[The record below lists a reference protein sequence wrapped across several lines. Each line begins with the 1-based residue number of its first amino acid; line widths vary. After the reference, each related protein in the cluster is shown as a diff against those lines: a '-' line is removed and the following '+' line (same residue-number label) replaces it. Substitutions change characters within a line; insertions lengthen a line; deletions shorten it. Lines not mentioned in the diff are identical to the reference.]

1 MGGRLTMPEYPCAQ
15 LNLKSWPP
23 GFSGM
28 PFNSFITCPSR
39 SGSKYKLTL
48 NQIQNGRG
56 RGAIVRGSGG
66 LISGNK
72 ISYVAFEAINMTPGF
87 DATREGGFPK
97 NVQVCS
103 YLLCMRSIRRL

>member
-1 MGGRLTMPEYPCAQ
+1 MPEYPCAQ